1 MEQRPTN
8 LSSDGIFFSGSGEF
22 NLQKDSN
29 EYLRFT
35 NSAGLELKE
44 NLNINTSTF
53 DVQTDAGG
61 VLHLVQVQ
69 LIDGDGIFMSGSG
82 VFNLRQSSTEYLRN
96 TGGSLEIKTTDLDL
110 NAGNKLILSSSL
122 NNGTINLGTNVHSM
136 TSTTG
141 TGFIVNG
148 NGQFRVGE
156 GTSGTNFLFYNG
168 SGTSNTNRKLWIR
181 HPHYK

>member
-1 MEQRPTN
+1 MIWILQWWNYNLVEQGPTN

-61 VLHLVQVQ
+61 VLTW
-69 LIDGDGIFMSGSG
+69 FKC
-82 VFNLRQSSTEYLRN
+82 Y
-96 TGGSLEIKTTDLDL
+96 
-110 NAGNKLILSSSL
+110 
-122 NNGTINLGTNVHSM
+122 
-136 TSTTG
+136 
-141 TGFIVNG
+141 
-148 NGQFRVGE
+148 
-156 GTSGTNFLFYNG
+156 
-168 SGTSNTNRKLWIR
+168 
-181 HPHYK
+181 